1 MSNSTVPPE
10 IRALLDDVRDA
21 LSVTVDTMALDNLSR
36 LESLYL
42 EQLQE
47 IERREEAL
55 IMFREEQARD
65 KASLSSLKD
74 SQLTPEEAR
83 ALLEDNSPS
92 DRKAWRSAIL
102 KLTALRALSTKGTA
116 EK

>member
-47 IERREEAL
+47 IERMDWLVGAYLGADFKYDYAGQEVSVLL
-55 IMFREEQARD
+55 IGIPKGARISNDFRETI
-65 KASLSSLKD
+65 S
-74 SQLTPEEAR
+74 
-83 ALLEDNSPS
+83 
-92 DRKAWRSAIL
+92 
-102 KLTALRALSTKGTA
+102 ALRGISTKGTA